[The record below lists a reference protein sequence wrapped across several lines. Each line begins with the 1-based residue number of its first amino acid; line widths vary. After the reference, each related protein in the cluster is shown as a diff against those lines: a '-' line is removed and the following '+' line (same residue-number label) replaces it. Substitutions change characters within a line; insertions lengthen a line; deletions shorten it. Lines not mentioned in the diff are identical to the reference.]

1 MEHATTADFA
11 TDVRAGIS
19 YAKSRIDID
28 PKKIGLIGHSE
39 GGIIA
44 PMVAS
49 ESNDVAFIVMLAG
62 SGVPGFKIIDQQ
74 LGLIEKANGVPEE
87 KISSDLAMSSKLHAI
102 VMSQADSSTKAKQ
115 LHDELVSAAPGGGA
129 GQEEQIR
136 GQIQTLLSPWFV
148 YFLSYDPATALEKVR
163 CPVLA
168 LGGDLDLQVFAA
180 DNIPAIAA
188 ALKKGGNKDVTTRIL
203 PGLNH
208 LFQHAKTGSPSEYGQ
223 IEETFAPEALTI
235 IGDWVTSKV
244 VH

>member
-1 MEHATTADFA
+1 MDAPVKLMPRRDPYRILVSAVLSTRTQDPVTAAASARLFRLAPDP
-11 TDVRAGIS
+11 RAL
-19 YAKSRIDID
+19 ARMNPARIR
-28 PKKIGLIGHSE
+28 KLIF
-39 GGIIA
+39 
-44 PMVAS
+44 PV
-49 ESNDVAFIVMLAG
+49 
-62 SGVPGFKIIDQQ
+62 GFYR
-74 LGLIEKANGVPEE
+74 
-87 KISSDLAMSSKLHAI
+87 
-102 VMSQADSSTKAKQ
+102 TKAKL